1 MPQEARRTVS
11 PETIERG
18 VARGKQ
24 LQARAVRGAFMS
36 LFRKAEPTRPAAGR
50 SAGQDGFARA

>member
-18 VARGKQ
+18 VARGKR
-24 LQARAVRGAFMS
+24 LQARALREAFAS
-36 LFRKAEPTRPAAGR
+36 LFRKAEPKRPATGR
-50 SAGQDGFARA
+50 TAGQDGFAQA